1 MSRRLSRASG
11 FLVIGLGMTVVA
23 GALAV
28 SVRPVATHPRITTTL
43 LWNKE
48 IAPILQRR
56 CFSCHTADNIAFPL
70 TTYAEARPWAQ
81 AIREEILTRHMP
93 PWVAVPGYGRFVNDP
108 GLTQGEWDLLVAWVD
123 GGAPSGQTPD
133 EEQTPPVYV
142 PAAAAWDAGDPS
154 VTLPMP
160 EAHGVA
166 AGAADHVKRIEL
178 PVPLQAAARVRG
190 LAFKPGDRRVVRYA
204 AVREAGTNRWL
215 FTWTPWATHT
225 MLPEGTAWL
234 LPAGARLVV
243 DIGYR
248 GADTA
253 VSDRS
258 EVGLYLDKASGGDVA
273 MVDVLEAA
281 PAETRGGA
289 AVARL
294 RGELVLSGPG
304 AVQALWPEP
313 VPGVTSVEVTAYQ
326 PDGQV
331 RPLLW
336 LRGYRADWPSPYV
349 FADPVFLPRGTK
361 LVLTAYA
368 AGAGTL
374 PGSAAPRVSVV
385 RVPGVSATY

>member
-23 GALAV
+23 AALAV

-56 CFSCHTADNIAFPL
+56 CFSCHSAGNLAFPL

-142 PAAAAWDAGDPS
+142 PAAAEWDAGEPS
-154 VTLPMP
+154 VTLTTA
-160 EAHGVA
+160 ETHEVA
-166 AGAADHVKRIEL
+166 AGAGDYVKRVEL
-178 PVPLQAAARVRG
+178 SAPLKPAARVRG

-204 AVREAGTNRWL
+204 AVRDAATDRWL

-225 MLPEGTAWL
+225 TLPEGAAWV

-258 EVGLYLDKASGGDVA
+258 EVGLYLDDAAGGEA
-273 MVDVLEAA
+273 ATVDVLEAA
-281 PAETRGGA
+281 LAETRDGA
-289 AVARL
+289 ITRM

-313 VPGVTSVEVTAYQ
+313 VSGVTSVEVTAYQ

-349 FADPVFLPRGTK
+349 FADPVFLPSGTK

-368 AGAGTL
+368 AGAGIR
-374 PGSAAPRVSVV
+374 PGPAALRVSVV
-385 RVPGVSATY
+385 RVPGAPATH

>member
-1 MSRRLSRASG
+1 MPRRLSRSSG
-11 FLVIGLGMTVVA
+11 FLVIGLGMAVVA

-56 CFSCHTADNIAFPL
+56 CFSCHTPDNVAFPL

-93 PWVAVPGYGRFVNDP
+93 PWVAVPGYGRFANDP

-123 GGAPSGQTPD
+123 GGAPSGQTLA
-133 EEQTPPVYV
+133 EEQTAAVFV
-142 PAAAAWDAGDPS
+142 PAGAAWEAGEPS
-154 VTLPMP
+154 VTLAMP
-160 EAHGVA
+160 DAHDVA
-166 AGAADHVKRIEL
+166 ARAGDFVRRVEVPTLLKAAT
-178 PVPLQAAARVRG
+178 RVRG
-190 LAFKPGDRRVVRYA
+190 LAFKPGNRRVVRYA

-215 FTWTPWATHT
+215 FTWTPWATHM
-225 MLPEGTAWL
+225 MLPEGTAYV

-248 GADTA
+248 GGDTPTT
-253 VSDRS
+253 DRS
-258 EVGLYLDKASGGDVA
+258 EVGLYLDEATGGDA
-273 MVDVLEAA
+273 ARVDVVEAV
-281 PAETRGGA
+281 PAGTPDGGG
-289 AVARL
+289 VRRL
-294 RGELVLSGPG
+294 RGELVLTGAG
-304 AVQALWPEP
+304 AVHALWPQP

-336 LRGYRADWPSPYV
+336 LRGYRPDWPSPYV
-349 FADPVFLPRGTK
+349 YADPVFLPRGTK

-368 AGAGTL
+368 AGVGTL
-374 PGSAAPRVSVV
+374 SGPVPQVSVV
-385 RVPGVSATY
+385 RVPGASTTR